1 MHWSLL
7 IILLGMMAIPTGCAA
22 AQPQKVI
29 VFNDNGAWCWYQDP
43 RVLVDRT
50 NGTMLIAS
58 VAAAEGVDGKR
69 RAGDVDLTTYTL
81 ATGHCA
87 RYVLHHGFS
96 PPDDHDT
103 AALLLRTDGRY
114 LAAYSRHNA
123 DAVSYRRISVRPHDA
138 TEWGPELTFDWTD
151 ALATADAT
159 DKVTYNNLYYLAAEG
174 RTYDFVR
181 AVNHDPSIL
190 TSSDEGTTFTY
201 ANKLL
206 TIPKLGY
213 VNGYVRYTSN
223 GVDRIDFIT
232 TEHHPRDFNNSI
244 YHGYLQNG
252 KLHRSDGTVVNDDIF
267 NGPGHPQTELTK
279 IFAADSMHGGDVMTH
294 AWTMQIRLDPSDRPY
309 ALISCRANDEP
320 ENTNFSDHRFFYC
333 WFDGKDWQV
342 HELARAGACLWPA
355 EQDYT
360 GLATFNPNHLDEVF
374 ISSPIDPRDGSALEK
389 HEIFKGDTANGGATW
404 AWTPVTWNSPVDN
417 LRPLATN
424 IDGKSIALIW
434 FRGTMTRSQHYNT
447 QMVGIIE

>member
-1 MHWSLL
+1 MHWSELL
-7 IILLGMMAIPTGCAA
+7 IVLGMLAISSMCAA
-22 AQPQKVI
+22 APAGKVI

-43 RVLVDRT
+43 RVLVDHA

-58 VAAAEGVDGKR
+58 VAAAEGASGKD

-81 ATGHCA
+81 ATGQCT
-87 RYVLHHGFS
+87 RFVLHHGFS
-96 PPDDHDT
+96 PPDDHDA

-138 TEWGPELTFDWTD
+138 TEWGPELTFDWSA
-151 ALATADAT
+151 ALATADPN
-159 DKVTYNNLYYLAAEG
+159 DKVTYSNLFYLPAER

-181 AVNHDPSIL
+181 AVNHDASIL
-190 TSSDEGTTFTY
+190 TSSDEGETFTY
-201 ANKLL
+201 SGKLL

-213 VNGYVRYTSN
+213 VNGYVKYASN

-252 KLHRSDGTVVNDDIF
+252 KLYRSDGTVVSNDIF
-267 NGPGHPQTELTK
+267 ADPGHPQTELTK
-279 IFAADSMHGGDVMTH
+279 VFAANSVYDGDVMTH
-294 AWTMQIRLDPSDRPY
+294 AWTMQICLDPSNRPF
-309 ALISCRANDEP
+309 ALISCRANDVP
-320 ENTNFSDHRFFYC
+320 ENTNFGDHRFFYC

-342 HELARAGACLWPA
+342 HELAKAGACLWPA

-360 GLATFNPNHLDEVF
+360 GLATFNPNNLNEVF
-374 ISSPIDPRDGSALEK
+374 ISTAIDPRDGSKLK
-389 HEIFKGDTANGGATW
+389 NHEIFKGETADGGATW
-404 AWTPVTWNSPVDN
+404 TWTAVTWDSPVDN
-417 LRPLATN
+417 LRPLATSL
-424 IDGKSIALIW
+424 DDRTIALIW
-434 FRGTMTRSQHYNT
+434 FRGTMTRSQHYNS